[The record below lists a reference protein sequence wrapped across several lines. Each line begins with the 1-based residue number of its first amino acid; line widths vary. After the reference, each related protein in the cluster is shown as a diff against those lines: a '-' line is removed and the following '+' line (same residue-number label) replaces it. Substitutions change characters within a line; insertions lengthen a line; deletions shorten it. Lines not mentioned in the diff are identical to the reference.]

1 MQNGSGSGSLTNGG
15 ENSLVATI
23 SRSMDAQAR
32 VGSRASNTTSE
43 DSSSYVSAD
52 GFENDDGMG
61 VFGRGG
67 FGGGSSC
74 SSSSAS
80 RASKEEAAGDEGTGE
95 AKKPK
100 KQRKILFKG
109 KWYTED
115 QISEM
120 ERVARSLTDKIEE
133 TLEQKNKAG
142 KRGEKKSAPE
152 PTSAAVGS
160 SASKAK
166 DGGFKPKESVDQSPE
181 ALSAAIFVVHGGNL
195 SKTSKSKLGG
205 ESRTVPVKMS
215 TGGMI
220 TWGSK
225 TAHAMRAFVK
235 KDAYDPKM
243 SKAQYRDM
251 DCKFA
256 VVLEGEK
263 FFAHSNDGGTVRAVE
278 GRVLEF
284 IAGSPEDCKKWVL
297 GITAVLDMMKREAA
311 SRAAKAR
318 VIESAPSD
326 ARVKSVFITRP
337 MATAPAGDFAQHR
350 SNSLPSLQSRAQGAA
365 SSSAVSERDTA
376 PVAESRHP
384 PSVPVAA
391 ARDAESPPLTAVS
404 SSQAS
409 NVSTES
415 SGRPDDGRAG
425 RMDVLRFLEEGKERE
440 NAALAVNKSRCDGV
454 DVGYTVENEAGSRD
468 ADERE
473 EETKGR
479 AERRKFVEKEEEEEE
494 KKKRAAK
501 DKEEMEAEYRR
512 AEQEKEEEERKRA
525 AKEKEQRE
533 ADREKDE
540 EKKRAAKEKEEREAE
555 NRRAEEERKDEERK
569 RAAKEKEEREAE
581 REKEEG
587 KKEEEEEKKRAA
599 KEKEEREA
607 ENRRAEE
614 ERKRAAK
621 EKEEKEAERK
631 KEEERRGAEDGGGKE
646 EGFHA
651 KSDVTAPKQS
661 NVKAATSNDSGKCD
675 GTLPGL
681 ARALVSALVLH
692 ILSWLTQHS
701 RCLLC

>member
-1 MQNGSGSGSLTNGG
+1 MQNGSGSGSLTNSG

-95 AKKPK
+95 ARKPK

-109 KWYTED
+109 KWYTEE

-120 ERVARSLTDKIEE
+120 ERVARSLTDKIDE
-133 TLEQKNKAG
+133 TLEQKNKAT
-142 KRGEKKSAPE
+142 KKGEKKSAPE
-152 PTSAAVGS
+152 STSAAAGS
-160 SASKAK
+160 AVSKAK

-195 SKTSKSKLGG
+195 TKTSKSKLGG
-205 ESRTVPVKMS
+205 ESRNVLVKMS

-225 TAHAMRAFVK
+225 TAHAMRAFVQ

-256 VVLEGEK
+256 VVLEGDK

-350 SNSLPSLQSRAQGAA
+350 SNSLPSLQSRAHVAS
-365 SSSAVSERDTA
+365 SSSAVSERDVA

-384 PSVPVAA
+384 PSVAVAA
-391 ARDAESPPLTAVS
+391 ARDSESPPLTAVS

-425 RMDVLRFLEEGKERE
+425 RIDVLRFLEEGKERE
-440 NAALAVNKSRCDGV
+440 NAGLAASISRGGGV
-454 DVGYTVENEAGSRD
+454 DIGHIVEDEAGSRD
-468 ADERE
+468 AHECQ
-473 EETKGR
+473 EETNGR
-479 AERRKFVEKEEEEEE
+479 AERRKAVEEEMKKEEERKRSAKGKEEREAENRRAVEE
-494 KKKRAAK
+494 K
-501 DKEEMEAEYRR
+501 
-512 AEQEKEEEERKRA
+512 KEEEERKRS
-525 AKEKEQRE
+525 
-533 ADREKDE
+533 
-540 EKKRAAKEKEEREAE
+540 AKEKEEREAE
-555 NRRAEEERKDEERK
+555 NRRAVEEKKEEERKRP
-569 RAAKEKEEREAE
+569 AKEKEEREAE
-581 REKEEG
+581 RKKQEEGLGARDGGSKEEG
-587 KKEEEEEKKRAA
+587 I
-599 KEKEEREA
+599 
-607 ENRRAEE
+607 
-614 ERKRAAK
+614 
-621 EKEEKEAERK
+621 
-631 KEEERRGAEDGGGKE
+631 
-646 EGFHA
+646 HA
-651 KSDVTAPKQS
+651 KSDVTAPRQS
-661 NVKAATSNDSGKCD
+661 NVNAVTCDDSGKGD
-675 GTLPGL
+675 GKIPGL
-681 ARALVSALVLH
+681 AKALVSALVPH
-692 ILSWLTQHS
+692 ILSWLTQRS
-701 RCLLC
+701 RCLLR